1 MKLLKNNQLKQRLN
15 NNQLTI
21 GSWLSIPSQ
30 VSAEI
35 MAQAGFSWLVVDLE
49 HSVISLEMM
58 QSMFVVMEN
67 NGVIPIARV
76 SCNDSVEIKRVMDA
90 GAYGVVV
97 PMINS
102 PDDAKKAIEA
112 VKYPPQGKRG
122 IGFARAQGYGERFSE
137 YKELINDNS
146 VVICQIETKEAIEKI
161 DAIAA
166 VKGLD
171 GLFIG
176 PYDISG
182 SYGVLGELT
191 DPQVIKA
198 EEKVLTAS
206 RKYNIPAGIHVVHPR
221 FEDLQDKI
229 NNGFKIIA
237 YGVDMVLLSTSCNK
251 VIKEINNVIE

>member
-1 MKLLKNNQLKQRLN
+1 
-15 NNQLTI
+15 
-21 GSWLSIPSQ
+21 
-30 VSAEI
+30 
-35 MAQAGFSWLVVDLE
+35 
-49 HSVISLEMM
+49 
-58 QSMFVVMEN
+58 
-67 NGVIPIARV
+67 
-76 SCNDSVEIKRVMDA
+76 MDA
-90 GAYGVVV
+90 GEYGVVV

-206 RKYNIPAGIHVVHPR
+206 RKYNIPAGIHVVHPW

-237 YGVDMVLLSTSCNK
+237 YGVDMVLLSTS
-251 VIKEINNVIE
+251 